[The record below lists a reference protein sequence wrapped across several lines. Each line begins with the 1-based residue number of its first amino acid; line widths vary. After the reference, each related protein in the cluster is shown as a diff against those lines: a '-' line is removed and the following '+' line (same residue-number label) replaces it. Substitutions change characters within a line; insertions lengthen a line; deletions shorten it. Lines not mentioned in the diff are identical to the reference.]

1 MNWVASA
8 ATHPGAVRKK
18 NEDAYLARTAES
30 FWLVADGMGGHL
42 AGEIA
47 SSMIVDSLANLAMEG
62 SFSEKVDLIE
72 DCLFEVNSKIR
83 AHSATHLEGRIMGST
98 FVSMLANAN
107 EAVCMW
113 VGDSRLYRLRQGSLQ
128 CLSSDHSQVNEWVQR
143 GLMSEE
149 DARNHPQGNIIT
161 RAVGATEDL
170 MVDITFVELIA
181 GDRLLLCSDGLY
193 GELVEDDLRRCLQ
206 VGTAETRADALVQ
219 AAVMRGARDN
229 VTAIVVQVQ
238 E

>member
-1 MNWVASA
+1 MYWVASA
-8 ATHPGAVRKK
+8 STHPGAVRKK
-18 NEDAYLARTAES
+18 NEDAYLARTDAS

-42 AGEIA
+42 AGEVA
-47 SSMIVDSLANLAMEG
+47 SSMIVDTLAELPMEG
-62 SFSEKVDLIE
+62 SFSEKVDRIE
-72 DCLFEVNSKIR
+72 DCLFEVNERIR
-83 AHSATHLEGRIMGST
+83 EHSQQFLEGRTMGST
-98 FVSMLANAN
+98 FVSMLANQA

-113 VGDSRLYRLRQGSLQ
+113 VGDSRLYRLRQGSLS

-143 GLMSEE
+143 GLMTAEE
-149 DARNHPQGNIIT
+149 ARNHPQGNVIT
-161 RAVGATEDL
+161 RAVGAADEL
-170 MVDITFVELIA
+170 MVDVTFVQLMA

-193 GELVEDDLRRCLQ
+193 GELVDEDIRRCLQ
-206 VGTAETRADALVQ
+206 VGTAETRAEALVQ

>member
-18 NEDAYLARTAES
+18 NEDGYLARTADS

-47 SSMIVDSLANLAMEG
+47 SSMIVDSMANLLMDG
-62 SFSEKVDLIE
+62 CFSDKVDRIE
-72 DCLFEVNSKIR
+72 DCLFDVNRRIR
-83 AHSATHLEGRIMGST
+83 EHSAEHLDGRIMGST
-98 FVSMLANAN
+98 FVGMLAHDKSA
-107 EAVCMW
+107 ACIW
-113 VGDSRLYRLRQGSLQ
+113 AGDSRLYRLRQGVLN
-128 CLSSDHSQVNEWVQR
+128 CVSSDHSQVNEWIQR
-143 GLMSEE
+143 GMMTVEE
-149 DARNHPQGNIIT
+149 ARNHPQGNIIT
-161 RAVGATEDL
+161 RAVGATEEL
-170 MVDITFVELIA
+170 MVDVTFLQLMV

-193 GELVEDDLRRCLQ
+193 GELTDEDLRRCLQ
-206 VGTAETRADALVQ
+206 VGSADTRADALVQ

-229 VTAIVVQVQ
+229 VTAIVVQVT

>member
-1 MNWVASA
+1 MHWVASA

-18 NEDAYLARTAES
+18 NEDAYLARTDDS

-42 AGEIA
+42 AGEVA
-47 SSMIVDSLANLAMEG
+47 SSMIVDGLAGLPMDG
-62 SFSEKVDLIE
+62 SFSEKVDRIE
-72 DCLFEVNSKIR
+72 DCLFAVNDQIR
-83 AHSATHLEGRIMGST
+83 THSQHHLDGRTMGST
-98 FVSMLANAN
+98 FVSMLANQT

-113 VGDSRLYRLRQGSLQ
+113 VGDSRLYRLRQGSLA

-143 GLMSEE
+143 GLMTLDE
-149 DARNHPQGNIIT
+149 ARRHPQGNVIT
-161 RAVGATEDL
+161 RAVGAAGEL
-170 MVDITFVELIA
+170 MVDITFVELMA

-193 GELVEDDLRRCLQ
+193 GELVEEDIRRCLQ
-206 VGTAETRADALVQ
+206 VGSAETRADALVQ

-229 VTAIVVQVQ
+229 VTAIVVQVM

>member
-1 MNWVASA
+1 MHWVASA

-18 NEDAYLARTAES
+18 NEDAFLARTDDA

-42 AGEIA
+42 AGEVA
-47 SSMIVDSLANLAMEG
+47 SAMIVDSLAELSMEG
-62 SFSEKVDLIE
+62 SFSEKVDRIE
-72 DCLFEVNSKIR
+72 DCLLDVNERIR
-83 AHSATHLEGRIMGST
+83 VHSRQYLEGRTMGST
-98 FVSMLANAN
+98 FIGVVANHT
-107 EAVCMW
+107 EAVCLW
-113 VGDSRLYRLRQGSLQ
+113 VGDSRLYRLRQGALT

-143 GLMSEE
+143 GLMSLE
-149 DARNHPQGNIIT
+149 DARQHPQANVIT
-161 RAVGATEDL
+161 RAVGASEEL
-170 MVDITFVELIA
+170 MVDVTFLQLMA

-193 GELVEDDLRRCLQ
+193 GELVDEDIRRCLQ
-206 VGTAETRADALVQ
+206 VGSPESRAEALVQ